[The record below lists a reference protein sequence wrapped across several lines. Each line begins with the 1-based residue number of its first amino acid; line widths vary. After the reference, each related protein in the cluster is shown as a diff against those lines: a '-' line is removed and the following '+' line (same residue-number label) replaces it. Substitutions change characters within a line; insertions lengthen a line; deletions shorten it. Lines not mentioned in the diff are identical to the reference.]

1 MATQAPQ
8 FFDLNGLVATQPSVL
23 SDFSKATIGS
33 AFDATV
39 TNLQG
44 VRSDK
49 PLTRIYCKNG
59 DNTFVALIDGK
70 PLENLVLKGHTVT
83 LVFRGINVA
92 EGKSYPKFSVLL

>member
-1 MATQAPQ
+1 MATTAPQ
-8 FFDLNGLVATQPSVL
+8 TFNLNGLVATQPSVL
-23 SDFSKATIGS
+23 TDFAAATIGS
-33 AFDATV
+33 AFEATI

-44 VRSDK
+44 VKSDK

-59 DNTFVALIDGK
+59 DNVFTALLDGK

-92 EGKSYPKFSVLL
+92 EGKQYPKFAVLL